1 MFGQI
6 FDLDVLGNRFALSLE
21 MFNLL
26 TAFFNLITEYD
37 EGGSIVV
44 TSNIAVEDRPI
55 AAPLQA
61 DGTIVEPRVD
71 TAQKRNA
78 PARSSDYILNI
89 WMR

>member
-1 MFGQI
+1 LFRQI

-55 AAPLQA
+55 AAPLQRIGA
-61 DGTIVEPRVD
+61 VVQVEVTIAKRLSNTSPPRSHC
-71 TAQKRNA
+71 AK
-78 PARSSDYILNI
+78 
-89 WMR
+89 